1 MDDGAWR
8 HATYGWQVPGRTRFR
23 QRCGGLSGDS
33 QVVRSILLIEDNP
46 MDVELTLR
54 AFQQNRVANPVT
66 VARNSEEALA
76 WIPRWESGES
86 KPAMILLDVNMPR
99 VNGLELLK
107 ELRTHAVSANIPVI
121 MLTTSSTGREIET
134 AYEHGA
140 NSYIVKPVDF
150 EKFRD
155 VAEQIRHYW
164 TVLNVPAP

>member
-1 MDDGAWR
+1 M
-8 HATYGWQVPGRTRFR
+8 
-23 QRCGGLSGDS
+23 
-33 QVVRSILLIEDNP
+33 VRSILLIDDNP

-54 AFQQNRVANPVT
+54 AFQQGQLTNPVI

-76 WIPRWESGES
+76 WIPRWESGEL

-107 ELRTHAVSANIPVI
+107 ELRAHGVSANIPVV
-121 MLTTSSTGREIET
+121 MLTTSSTGRDIET
-134 AYEHGA
+134 AYDHGA

-150 EKFRD
+150 EKFRG
-155 VAEQIRHYW
+155 VAEQIRNYW